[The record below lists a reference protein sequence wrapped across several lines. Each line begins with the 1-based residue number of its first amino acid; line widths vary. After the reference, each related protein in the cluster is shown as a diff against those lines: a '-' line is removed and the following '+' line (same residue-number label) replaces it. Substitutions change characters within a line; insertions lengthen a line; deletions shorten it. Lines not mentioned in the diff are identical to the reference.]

1 MTEATQTEQKVR
13 ALVGTVVSDKMNK
26 GIVVAIE
33 HKEKHW
39 LYGKYI
45 RRTTKIHAHDE
56 SNEAS
61 QGDKVSIAPCR
72 PMSKTKSFRLVEV
85 IEKATAV

>member
-1 MTEATQTEQKVR
+1 MTEATQQESKLRT
-13 ALVGTVVSDKMNK
+13 LVGQVTSAKMDK
-26 GIVVAIE
+26 GIVVSIE
-33 HKEKHW
+33 HKEKHP

-45 RRTTKIHAHDE
+45 RRSTKIHAHDE
-56 SNEAS
+56 NNEANA
-61 QGDKVSIAPCR
+61 GDTVSITACR